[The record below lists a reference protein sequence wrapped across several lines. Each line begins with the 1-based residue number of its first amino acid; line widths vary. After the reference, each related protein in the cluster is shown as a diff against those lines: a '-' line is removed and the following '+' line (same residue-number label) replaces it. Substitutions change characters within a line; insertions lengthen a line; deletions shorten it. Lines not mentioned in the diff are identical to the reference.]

1 MNKNLKPICLGFA
14 AVLMSASLLRAEEAQ
29 EMTIGGGITIANDSL
44 KKVTHNS
51 LGLNFNVS
59 TQMPIASSNVKF
71 RPGLGLN
78 ILPGKWGENN
88 DIDNGLVTESKTQLI
103 NIQATFDVLV
113 PLPVPGIDHLA
124 LVTGLSINNWR
135 YSGQTKDGNP
145 HPFGLQGSA
154 APADIKVGL
163 RVGVDYRINKQWS
176 SELLLQVVEF
186 GSRNT
191 EVHYHNFTPS
201 WLQLGV
207 GYHF

>member
-78 ILPGKWGENN
+78 ILPGKWGDNN

-113 PLPVPGIDHLA
+113 PLPVPRLRRVPRA
-124 LVTGLSINNWR
+124 LPVLPVRCNPGL
-135 YSGQTKDGNP
+135 TP
-145 HPFGLQGSA
+145 GLE
-154 APADIKVGL
+154 
-163 RVGVDYRINKQWS
+163 R
-176 SELLLQVVEF
+176 
-186 GSRNT
+186 
-191 EVHYHNFTPS
+191 
-201 WLQLGV
+201 
-207 GYHF
+207 